1 MLAFALICGLLAEA
15 VEVLLLERGG
25 GAAPALRVRLTL
37 FAGYTLIAAACYL
50 VARLAGTRRRLTVAV
65 AAFLAILVLPW
76 LNFDYLPQLR
86 TWKSLAGNLAALAVV
101 LLVAWQMSRVP
112 RAASWLIILAAIIV
126 NGRSWLAT
134 GLTGDGARAIVSDGK
149 PRPNVVVLLVDTLR
163 ADHLGTYGY
172 GLPTSRHIDDLA
184 RNSVVFER
192 AISQAT
198 YTKASVASLMTGTF
212 VHRHGVISARD
223 ALGKEL
229 PTLAEELREH
239 GYRTAAFSANPWI
252 TPEFRF
258 DRGFDH
264 FESNRAIDVQL
275 TAFYRLVRRVGSFI
289 QPRGG
294 GAKAASW
301 VLRIS
306 GEPNPSNSR
315 RDEILTNGVI
325 RWLDERNKEEP
336 FFAYVHLIGPHD
348 PYDPPPASL
357 KGFRDPAWGDQPG
370 RVKPPAR
377 VHSIFEAA
385 PTLDERGREMMV
397 AQYNGA
403 IAFVDGLVDQIEQA
417 LARHGVLED
426 TIIVLTADHGEEF
439 YEHGNWGHGV
449 RLYQE
454 IVGIP
459 LLFHYP
465 RHLTPA
471 RRSDPA
477 MLVDIL
483 PTIMG
488 LVGVPADM
496 PHVNGRN
503 LFAAEQQ
510 SKPFAYAEY
519 FSVEGGSYAS
529 RMILRDGFKLI
540 DTRDDARGEHRQ
552 ELYDLKTDPLEK
564 RDLVRDGTV
573 ETDAQLA
580 ELEKVL
586 KEFAKVAPKSQ
597 APTVDMQSGTEE
609 ILRNLGYGNA
619 LDRVPTPTVVP

>member
-25 GAAPALRVRLTL
+25 GAAPALRVRVTL
-37 FAGYTLIAAACYL
+37 FAGYTIIAAGCYL
-50 VARLAGTRRRLTVAV
+50 VAALGGKRLRLTVA
-65 AAFLAILVLPW
+65 ATAFLAILVLPW

-86 TWKSLAGNLAALAVV
+86 TWTSVAGNAGALIVV
-101 LLVAWQMSRVP
+101 VLVAWLMSRIP
-112 RAASWLIILAAIIV
+112 RAATGLIVLLALVA
-126 NGRSWLAT
+126 NGRSWVAS
-134 GLTGDGARAIVSDGK
+134 GLSADRPRAVVTDGK
-149 PRPNVVVLLVDTLR
+149 PRPNVVLLLVDTLR

-172 GLPTSRHIDDLA
+172 GLPTSRHIDELA
-184 RNSVVFER
+184 RNGVVFER

-229 PTLAEELREH
+229 PTLAEQLREH

-275 TAFYRLVRRVGSFI
+275 TAFYRLVRRVGALI

-315 RDEILTNGVI
+315 RDEILTDGVV
-325 RWLDERNKEEP
+325 RWLDARNKSEP
-336 FFAYVHLIGPHD
+336 FFAYIHLIGPHD

-357 KGFRDPAWGDQPG
+357 AGFRDPAWGNEPG

-377 VHSIFEAA
+377 VHSIFDAA
-385 PTLDERGREMMV
+385 PSLDERGREMMV

-417 LARHGVLED
+417 LTRQGVLDD
-426 TIIVLTADHGEEF
+426 TLIVLTADHGEEF

-465 RHLTPA
+465 RGLKPG
-471 RRSDPA
+471 RRADPA
-477 MLVDIL
+477 MLVDVF
-483 PTIMG
+483 PTMLRIVG
-488 LVGVPADM
+488 LTADM
-496 PHVNGRN
+496 PHLNGRD
-503 LFAAEQQ
+503 LFAANQHGV
-510 SKPFAYAEY
+510 PFAYAEY

-529 RMILRDGFKLI
+529 RMVLRNGYKLI

-552 ELYDLKTDPLEK
+552 ELFDLKSDPAEK
-564 RDLVRDGTV
+564 RDLVRQGTV
-573 ETDAQLA
+573 ESDAELA
-580 ELEKVL
+580 ELDRIL
-586 KEFAKVAPKSQ
+586 AEFAKVGPKSDG
-597 APTVDMQSGTEE
+597 AEVDVSAGTEE
-609 ILRNLGYGNA
+609 FLRNLGYGNA
-619 LDRVPTPTVVP
+619 LDRH